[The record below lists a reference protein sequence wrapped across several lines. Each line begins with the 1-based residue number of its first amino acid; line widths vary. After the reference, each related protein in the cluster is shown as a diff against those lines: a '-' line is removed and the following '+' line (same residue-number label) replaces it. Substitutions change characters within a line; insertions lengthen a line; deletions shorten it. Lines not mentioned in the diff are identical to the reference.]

1 MWSLGLAKT
10 EHNYN
15 IVMSIREFIEHIS
28 TAATLEGLNI
38 DEAEIKFI
46 HKDGREIDPN
56 DIWEFDGNL
65 VLSFK

>member
-1 MWSLGLAKT
+1 
-10 EHNYN
+10 
-15 IVMSIREFIEHIS
+15 MSIREFIEHIS

-46 HKDGREIDPN
+46 HKDGREIAPN